1 MPALSALAG
10 MIAFSGITGLF
21 ALPVL
26 LALKLDAGWLL
37 APAWLA
43 LGAVG
48 GLAWWRSLPVAG
60 RLLEERREQLLA
72 AVTDDDA

>member
-1 MPALSALAG
+1 